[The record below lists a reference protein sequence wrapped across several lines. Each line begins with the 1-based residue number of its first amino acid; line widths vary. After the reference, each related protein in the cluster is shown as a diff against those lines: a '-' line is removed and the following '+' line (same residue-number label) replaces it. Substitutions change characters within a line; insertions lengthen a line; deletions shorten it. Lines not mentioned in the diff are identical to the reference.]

1 MHGLGGRAVGAG
13 KKVVHAGPPAVDP
26 AAGGG
31 ASGAAPSTAR
41 GPALPRAAPDPD
53 MVESVERVVSASR
66 RYESRDR
73 LLRVLPGRV
82 TAADLDRIL
91 DHLVR
96 SAKVAIE
103 EGAVLWASK
112 AEGSGRA
119 GRGRR
124 GRDKTGKSILAG
136 TRFEAIEKGK
146 SPTETTGEYIAWLV
160 NADEPG
166 TYTAE
171 DAGEIDEDMRC
182 LARGEYYTH
191 EQMLKELG
199 L

>member
-1 MHGLGGRAVGAG
+1 M
-13 KKVVHAGPPAVDP
+13 
-26 AAGGG
+26 
-31 ASGAAPSTAR
+31 
-41 GPALPRAAPDPD
+41 
-53 MVESVERVVSASR
+53 
-66 RYESRDR
+66 
-73 LLRVLPGRV
+73 
-82 TAADLDRIL
+82 
-91 DHLVR
+91 R

-112 AEGSGRA
+112 ADGSGRA

-136 TRFEAIEKGK
+136 TRFESIEKGK
-146 SPTETTGEYIAWLV
+146 SPTETTGEYIARLV

-171 DAGEIDEDMRC
+171 DAREIDEDMRC

-199 L
+199 PVKCQAFYTKRGRQGDKAGGP